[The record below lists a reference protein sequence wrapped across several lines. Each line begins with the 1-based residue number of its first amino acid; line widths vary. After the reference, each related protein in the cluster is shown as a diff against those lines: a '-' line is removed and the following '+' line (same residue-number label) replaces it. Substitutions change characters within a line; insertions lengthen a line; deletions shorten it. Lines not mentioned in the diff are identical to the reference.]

1 MIFFFTLHR
10 RRSGQESVTRTS
22 FMRESESGVVLEVEQ
37 KAVGQT
43 FKVERDKRQD
53 RKKQGGVQAFKT
65 DTSKQKCQL
74 ALP

>member
-1 MIFFFTLHR
+1 
-10 RRSGQESVTRTS
+10 
-22 FMRESESGVVLEVEQ
+22 MRESESGVVLEVEQ

-53 RKKQGGVQAFKT
+53 RKKRGVQAFKT